1 MKVKSSLLRTTVQ
14 LAIII
19 AITLFALKFVGK
31 SSTFNPESLC
41 PFGGV
46 QALSSFIVSD
56 TLACDMTTVQITL
69 GVLLLLTAFLIGKLF
84 CAFLCPVGFVSELL
98 GRGRKI
104 LRIKEVV
111 IRDGSV
117 ADTLLRSVKYIL
129 LFVVFYFSVTSS
141 ELFCKQ
147 FDPYYAS
154 ATGFTG
160 EINLWFSLVA
170 FYLLIFGSFFIQ
182 MFWCRYICP
191 LGASLN
197 TSRFLL
203 FGVALTLLYWLASVA
218 GLDLEWY
225 YLAGAIMVTGYLL
238 EVFCRKGSL
247 FPLLKIKREERWC
260 PEGCE
265 ICADRCPYNI
275 PVNRIE
281 NVKHI
286 DCTLCCDC
294 ISACPNNALTINGK
308 RGVWI
313 AVPFVAL
320 LLVLAGVV
328 IGNRWEMPA
337 VDLKWG
343 AYEKLKTETVEIGGL
358 RSVKCYGSSVNFA
371 KRIESIPGIYG
382 VKTYV
387 KDHRVKILYNP
398 EEISGAEVEESIYN
412 PVKFKI
418 SLPGKEVEQIK
429 VLTVYTENMTDPL
442 DVNYLGMQ
450 FRKIKKGYYALESE
464 FSKPLTLKF
473 YMDINEAIDYEF
485 LKEQIEKREMEIM
498 LHGGKTKVEKVNFR
512 FIALGDKMDTISR
525 RQMLEYFF
533 RPYKSMFRDSVNK
546 EKLMAYDISYPDL
559 EKPLYARQ
567 LPLLAGYLAL
577 HDGILGL
584 ETILN
589 NEDIPTIRIYYHKE
603 KTSQELINT
612 ALTQPK
618 WKKRE
623 SDGTLKEFD
632 PPLSF
637 K

>member
-14 LAIII
+14 LAIVF
-19 AITLFALKFVGK
+19 ALTLFAL
-31 SSTFNPESLC
+31 NPESLC

-69 GVLLLLTAFLIGKLF
+69 GVLLLLSAFLIGKLF

-98 GRGRKI
+98 GRGRKA
-104 LRIKEVV
+104 LKIKEVI
-111 IRDGSV
+111 IRDGSM

-129 LFVVFYFSVTSS
+129 LFIVFYLSVTSS

-154 ATGFTG
+154 VTGFAG
-160 EINLWFSLVA
+160 EINLWLSMAA

-203 FGVALTLLYWLASVA
+203 FSVALILLYWLASVV
-218 GLDLEWY
+218 GLNLEWY
-225 YLAGAIMVTGYLL
+225 YLAGAIILTGYLL
-238 EVFCRKGSL
+238 EVYCRKGSL
-247 FPLLKIKREERWC
+247 FPLQKIKREERRC
-260 PEGCE
+260 PQGCE
-265 ICADRCPYNI
+265 VCADKCPYNI
-275 PVNRIE
+275 PVNRVE
-281 NVKHI
+281 SVKHI

-320 LLVLAGVV
+320 LLVVVGVV

-343 AYEKLKTETVEIGGL
+343 AYEKLETETVEIGGL

-398 EEISGAEVEESIYN
+398 EEITGAEVEGAVYN

-418 SLPGKEVEQIK
+418 SQPGKEVGQIK

-442 DVNYLGMQ
+442 DVSYLGMQ
-450 FRKIKKGYYALESE
+450 FRKIGKGYYALESE

-498 LHGGKTKVEKVNFR
+498 LHGGKTKVEKVNFK
-512 FIALGDKMDTISR
+512 LHSLSQVLDTISKR
-525 RQMLEYFF
+525 KMVEHFF
-533 RPYKSMFRDSVNK
+533 KSYKAVFNDSIPK
-546 EKLMAYDISYPDL
+546 EKIMTLDIVYPEI
-559 EKPLYARQ
+559 EKPLYARR
-567 LPLLAGYLAL
+567 LPMLAGYLSL
-577 HDGILGL
+577 QDGILGF

-589 NEDIPTIRIYYHKE
+589 KEDIPTIRIYYHKE

-623 SDGTLKEFD
+623 SDGILKEFE

>member
-1 MKVKSSLLRTTVQ
+1 MKIKSSLLRTTVL
-14 LAIII
+14 LAIVL
-19 AITLFALKFVGK
+19 AITLFAFKFVGK
-31 SSTFNPESLC
+31 SSAFNPESLC
-41 PFGGV
+41 PFGGM
-46 QALSSFIVSD
+46 QALSSFIVTD
-56 TLACDMTTVQITL
+56 TLACDMTTVQIAL
-69 GVLLLLTAFLIGKLF
+69 GVLLLLSAFLIGKLF
-84 CAFLCPVGFVSELL
+84 CAFLCPVGFVNELL
-98 GRGRKI
+98 GRGRKA
-104 LRIKEVV
+104 LKIKEV
-111 IRDGSV
+111 IIKDGSI

-129 LFVVFYFSVTSS
+129 LFIIFYFSVTSS

-160 EINLWFSLVA
+160 EINLWLSMAA
-170 FYLLIFGSFFIQ
+170 FYLLIFGSYFIQ

-197 TSRFLL
+197 NSRFLL
-203 FGVALTLLYWLASVA
+203 FSAALILLYWLVSFI

-225 YLAGAIMVTGYLL
+225 YLAGVIILAGYLL
-238 EVFCRKGSL
+238 EVFCRRGSL
-247 FPLLKIKREERWC
+247 FPLVKIRREEQNC

-265 ICADRCPYNI
+265 ICAKKCPYNI
-275 PVNRIE
+275 PVNRVDS
-281 NVKHI
+281 VKHI

-320 LLVLAGVV
+320 LLVVAGVV

-343 AYEKLKTETVEIGGL
+343 AYEKLETETVEIGGL

-387 KDHRVKILYNP
+387 KDHRVRILYNP
-398 EEISGAEVEESIYN
+398 DEILASEVEEAIYN

-418 SLPGKEVEQIK
+418 SQPGKEVEKIK

-450 FRKIKKGYYALESE
+450 FRKIDKGYYALESE

-473 YMDINEAIDYEF
+473 YMDINEEIDYEF
-485 LKEQIEKREMEIM
+485 LKGQIEKREMEIM
-498 LHGGKTKVEKVNFR
+498 LHGGKTKTEKVNFNVHS
-512 FIALGDKMDTISR
+512 FSEVLDTISKR
-525 RQMLEYFF
+525 KMLEHFF
-533 RPYKSMFRDSVNK
+533 KSYKSIFNDSISK
-546 EKLMAYDISYPDL
+546 EKIMTFDIVYPGI
-559 EKPLYARQ
+559 EKPLIARQ
-567 LPLLAGYLAL
+567 LPLLAGYLL
-577 HDGILGL
+577 LQEGVKGI

-589 NEDIPTIRIYYHKE
+589 SEDIPTIRIYYHND
-603 KTSQELINT
+603 KTSPELIRT

-623 SDGTLKEFD
+623 PDGTIKEFN
-632 PPLSF
+632 PQLNF

>member
-14 LAIII
+14 LAIVI

-154 ATGFTG
+154 ATGFAG

-203 FGVALTLLYWLASVA
+203 FGVVLTLLYWLASIV

-320 LLVLAGVV
+320 LLVVAGVV

-418 SLPGKEVEQIK
+418 SQPGKEVEQIK

-498 LHGGKTKVEKVNFR
+498 LHGGKTKVEKVNFKLHS
-512 FIALGDKMDTISR
+512 FSEVLDTISKR
-525 RQMLEYFF
+525 KMLEHFF
-533 RPYKSMFRDSVNK
+533 KSYKSIFNDSLPK
-546 EKLMAYDISYPDL
+546 EKLISFDIVYPEI
-559 EKPLYARQ
+559 EKPLIARQ
-567 LPLLAGYLAL
+567 LPTLANYLSL
-577 HDGILGL
+577 QDGIHGL
-584 ETILN
+584 ETMLN
-589 NEDIPTIRIYYHKE
+589 DEDEPIIRIYFYKDKCTLDE
-603 KTSQELINT
+603 IKRILS
-612 ALTQPK
+612 QPK
-618 WKKRE
+618 WRIKSR
-623 SDGTLKEFD
+623 DGLVKEINSPFD
-632 PPLSF
+632 F

>member
-1 MKVKSSLLRTTVQ
+1 M
-14 LAIII
+14 
-19 AITLFALKFVGK
+19 
-31 SSTFNPESLC
+31 
-41 PFGGV
+41 
-46 QALSSFIVSD
+46 
-56 TLACDMTTVQITL
+56 
-69 GVLLLLTAFLIGKLF
+69 
-84 CAFLCPVGFVSELL
+84 
-98 GRGRKI
+98 
-104 LRIKEVV
+104 
-111 IRDGSV
+111 
-117 ADTLLRSVKYIL
+117 
-129 LFVVFYFSVTSS
+129 
-141 ELFCKQ
+141 
-147 FDPYYAS
+147 
-154 ATGFTG
+154 
-160 EINLWFSLVA
+160 
-170 FYLLIFGSFFIQ
+170 
-182 MFWCRYICP
+182 
-191 LGASLN
+191 
-197 TSRFLL
+197 
-203 FGVALTLLYWLASVA
+203 
-218 GLDLEWY
+218 
-225 YLAGAIMVTGYLL
+225 
-238 EVFCRKGSL
+238 
-247 FPLLKIKREERWC
+247 
-260 PEGCE
+260 
-265 ICADRCPYNI
+265 
-275 PVNRIE
+275 
-281 NVKHI
+281 
-286 DCTLCCDC
+286 
-294 ISACPNNALTINGK
+294 TINGK

-418 SLPGKEVEQIK
+418 SQPGKEVEKIK

-512 FIALGDKMDTISR
+512 FVALGDKMDTISR